1 MDKWVLL
8 EHEVHNAKSKDIH
21 YDFLVENGI
30 DCLTWKFLK
39 LPSLN
44 QASIEISKQPNHR
57 LIWLSRI
64 EHELSDNRGF
74 VKRIDHGI
82 FKNVSTEL
90 DSENYR
96 FILDGEL
103 LSGLFEISANSCRS
117 VSYTHLTLP
126 TIA

>member
-1 MDKWVLL
+1 MNKWVLL
-8 EHEVHNAKSKDIH
+8 EHKVYSTNSFDIH

-39 LPSLN
+39 LPLLN

-57 LIWLSRI
+57 LVWLSRI

-82 FKNVSTEL
+82 FKIAANKL
-90 DSENYR
+90 DSDCFK
-96 FILDGEL
+96 FILDGVL
-103 LSGLFEISANSCRS
+103 LYGLFEISSNSCRLRNN
-117 VSYTHLTLP
+117 Y
-126 TIA
+126 

>member
-1 MDKWVLL
+1 MNKWVLL
-8 EHEVHNAKSKDIH
+8 EHKVYTFNSIDIPF
-21 YDFLVENGI
+21 DFLVENGK

-57 LIWLSRI
+57 LVWLSRI

-74 VKRIDHGI
+74 VKRIDHGV
-82 FKNVSTEL
+82 FTNVSDKL
-90 DSENYR
+90 DSEYYR

-103 LSGLFEISANSCRS
+103 LYGLFEISGNSCRLS
-117 VSYTHLTLP
+117 KNY
-126 TIA
+126 

>member
-1 MDKWVLL
+1 MNKWVLL
-8 EHEVHNAKSKDIH
+8 EHKVYSAESFDIH

-39 LPSLN
+39 LPLLN

-57 LIWLSRI
+57 LVWLTRI

-82 FKNVSTEL
+82 FKSVSEKL
-90 DSENYR
+90 DSEYFQ
-96 FILDGEL
+96 FILDGQL
-103 LSGLFEISANSCRS
+103 LCGLFEISGSYCRLS
-117 VSYTHLTLP
+117 KK
-126 TIA
+126 

>member
-8 EHEVHNAKSKDIH
+8 EHEVYSAKSKDIH

-39 LPSLN
+39 LPLLN
-44 QASIEISKQPNHR
+44 KPSIEISKQPNHR
-57 LIWLSRI
+57 LVWLSRI

-82 FKNVSTEL
+82 FKKVSYSL
-90 DSENYR
+90 DSEYYR

-103 LSGLFEISANSCRS
+103 LYGLFEISGNSCRLS
-117 VSYTHLTLP
+117 KNY
-126 TIA
+126 